1 MRPGRL
7 AVTLVRVRA
16 RRLLAVLAATAPLL
30 GAAPQEP
37 GYTEETVPSEAA
49 KRDYEFC
56 AAEGQTPEQAIE
68 RCQAAL
74 RHGLSG
80 RVAAHVHIL
89 IGWANWALGR
99 PGPAADSWRAAATSE
114 PRDPSLRL
122 GLGLFLEAAGRTA
135 EAEAAFREAARG
147 GMRADSDGLFNLVV
161 GYGRGQ
167 LSWENFA
174 HVLDRLAT
182 ALAAEELASEAH
194 EALAAACDA
203 YDKAPGKDAEALSCR
218 RRLIPR
224 GEREARGHLEL
235 ARSLVDQGRDDLE
248 EAILSFR
255 EAVRLD
261 PTLAPAHLG
270 LAQALEKQ
278 NDPEGALGSYRE
290 ALRLDPSLSEARQ
303 AIAGL
308 EALGFGRPSATP
320 AAAGQPDTPEA
331 LAELRRC
338 IDDGRGAACRR
349 AVGLGLSPLQA
360 ARAWTFLGMA
370 IETERGEEDVEDGAR
385 KAYAEALRARPDYAL
400 AHYRLGLLDLY
411 YRPRDAAASLESAL
425 RLRPDWDAA
434 REALARCLAQDRQWD
449 KVAEIY
455 GKVLESRPGDA
466 RAARQLADALVNAD
480 RWAEAIPHLE
490 VVCRSPIATTSTW
503 VTLGQALQKSSR
515 ADEAR
520 IAFLN
525 ALEAP
530 AEGDGIDNQRI
541 VRSWALNGLD
551 GLGRTEDA
559 IAARRRWLATDP
571 DLQPDAITKKLMAR
585 EAWSEARW
593 YRSLHL
599 ELAAALDALGR
610 RVEAGQEKET
620 LLVPYRNALAQAP
633 ARADLHEELAEALAA
648 AGRTEE
654 AVERTR
660 QALRLEPGSS
670 VWHRSLTFR
679 LERAGRLD
687 EALAAAEAWRAL
699 EPASAEAIQRKAS
712 ILLQLDRDSE
722 AFELLQRSGEGGKNT
737 LAIAGMLVS
746 ALESRGRAEE
756 ALTWWRRW
764 FESGPGWLLP
774 SGAPGWTLESERAA
788 AESYRRAVLRTPDDP
803 VPECALGFRL
813 WRQGSR
819 SDEAIEAFRRC
830 AAKGPRLA
838 WAQAELGLR
847 LSGLGRHAEAAEAL
861 EAAEKNEPG
870 FLKARSG
877 DYRIALETSQA
888 RLKEAP
894 RP

>member
-1 MRPGRL
+1 M
-7 AVTLVRVRA
+7 TLVRGRA

-49 KRDYEFC
+49 KRDYELC
-56 AAEGQTPEQAIE
+56 AAEGQAPEQAIE

-89 IGWANWALGR
+89 IGWAHWALGR
-99 PGPAADSWRAAATSE
+99 PGPAADSWRAAATFE

-135 EAEAAFREAARG
+135 EAEAAFHEAARG
-147 GMRADSDGLFNLVV
+147 GMRADSDGLFDLVV

-203 YDKAPGKDAEALSCR
+203 YDKAPGKDAEAVACR

-235 ARSLVDQGRDDLE
+235 ARSLVDQGRDGLE

-270 LAQALEKQ
+270 LARALEKQ

-320 AAAGQPDTPEA
+320 AAAGQRDTPEA

-349 AVGLGLSPLQA
+349 AVALGLSPLLA

-370 IETERGEEDVEDGAR
+370 IEAERGEEDVEDGAR
-385 KAYAEALRARPDYAL
+385 KAYREALRVRPDYAL

-411 YRPRDAAASLESAL
+411 FRPRDAAASLEAAL

-449 KVAEIY
+449 KAAEIH

-466 RAARQLADALVNAD
+466 RTARQLADALVNAD

-490 VVCRSPIATTSTW
+490 IVCRSPLATTNTW

-515 ADEAR
+515 PDEAR
-520 IAFLN
+520 TAFLK
-525 ALEAP
+525 ALDAP
-530 AEGDGIDNQRI
+530 GEGDNVDNERI
-541 VRSWALNGLD
+541 VRSWALFGLD

-571 DLQPDAITKKLMAR
+571 DLQPDAITKKVMAR

-610 RVEAGQEKET
+610 HAEAEQEKET
-620 LLVPYRNALAQAP
+620 LLVPHRNALAQAP

-648 AGRTEE
+648 AGRTEG
-654 AVERTR
+654 AIERDPAGR
-660 QALRLEPGSS
+660 SPRAAIGGLAPEPDLQARAGGSPRRGARGGGRVARPRACERRRHPEEGQHPAAARPGQRGLRAAAAFLRGREEHAGNCRDARERPREP
-670 VWHRSLTFR
+670 
-679 LERAGRLD
+679 RAGRRGATLVAAVVRVRPGM
-687 EALAAAEAWRAL
+687 EA
-699 EPASAEAIQRKAS
+699 P
-712 ILLQLDRDSE
+712 
-722 AFELLQRSGEGGKNT
+722 
-737 LAIAGMLVS
+737 V
-746 ALESRGRAEE
+746 GRAGVD
-756 ALTWWRRW
+756 TRVGGGRRGVVP
-764 FESGPGWLLP
+764 ESGPPHPRRPRPRVRPRVQALGAEPETRRGDRGLP
-774 SGAPGWTLESERAA
+774 PLRRQRAA
-788 AESYRRAVLRTPDDP
+788 ACLGPGRAGPETQWTGEARGGRRGARGRGEDR
-803 VPECALGFRL
+803 AG
-813 WRQGSR
+813 R
-819 SDEAIEAFRRC
+819 S
-830 AAKGPRLA
+830 
-838 WAQAELGLR
+838 
-847 LSGLGRHAEAAEAL
+847 
-861 EAAEKNEPG
+861 
-870 FLKARSG
+870 
-877 DYRIALETSQA
+877 
-888 RLKEAP
+888 
-894 RP
+894 